1 MRAETKAGLQA
12 LSFVTVMAA
21 SAGLWFSLSAGVAS
35 WTLVL
40 MILIAL
46 AMAIGAWAS

>member
-1 MRAETKAGLQA
+1 MRAESKVRIQA
-12 LSFVTVMAA
+12 LSFLTVMAG